1 MLKLLVLAGL
11 LSLASAAK
19 PFVQTPEFV
28 QAAFEAAQES
38 QSEPVSQLNAGA
50 AIRWKSIGPDRTSK
64 TWADSY
70 TSYMPWGWVVDS
82 GRVRVHPRHPPG
94 KDIPLSSAHCTHV

>member
-1 MLKLLVLAGL
+1 MLKLLVFAGL
-11 LSLASAAK
+11 LGLASAAK

-28 QAAFEAAQES
+28 QAAFRAGEES
-38 QSEPVSQLNAGA
+38 QSNLVSQLSGTP
-50 AIRWKSIGPDRTSK
+50 RWKSIGPDRTAK

-82 GRVRVHPRHPPG
+82 GRVRNILQVG
-94 KDIPLSSAHCTHV
+94 